1 MVKVPAVNVD
11 ITDDGTAYTVTATPW
26 PTLDGLVHPYTVR
39 LVHTARYIGD
49 KYDYPTKWTTEKLAA
64 FVKKLMNTY
73 PKAEV

>member
-11 ITDDGTAYTVTATPW
+11 ITDDGTA
-26 PTLDGLVHPYTVR
+26 
-39 LVHTARYIGD
+39 
-49 KYDYPTKWTTEKLAA
+49 A